1 MKSTICGALVARE
14 MTLNL
19 ALSIREPEESRAT
32 PATNGPDITAGRCTT
47 HRWRDPHWTKEFK
60 LTYWGVLFVLYRVF
74 PHHNILSLKICVC
87 VCVCGRGLLPWVR
100 LATCPETS
108 AARFY
113 NCGCRSPTSPL
124 QLILIVTIITIITI
138 SY

>member
-14 MTLNL
+14 MTLSL
-19 ALSIREPEESRAT
+19 ALSIRDPVESGAT

-60 LTYWGVLFVLYRVF
+60 LMYWGVLFVLYRVF
-74 PHHNILSLKICVC
+74 PHHNNFL
-87 VCVCGRGLLPWVR
+87 CGDRGLLPWVR

-108 AARFY
+108 AARFVAVD
-113 NCGCRSPTSPL
+113 L
-124 QLILIVTIITIITI
+124 QLAYPNSSLLLLLLHLLGAVLAVASIC
-138 SY
+138 